1 MAHFAQ
7 VENGIVTT
15 VIAVSNDEVPNEST
29 GQAFLA
35 SLGLL
40 GEWVQTSY
48 NGNPIEGQD
57 RGGYAGIGYTWDGT
71 TFTPETVT
79 TDIEETP

>member
-1 MAHFAQ
+1 MAHFAH

-15 VIAVSNDEVPNEST
+15 VIAVSNDEVPDEAS

-35 SLGLL
+35 SLGLI
-40 GEWVQTSY
+40 GQWIQTSY

-57 RGGYAGIGYTWDGT
+57 RGGYAGIGYSWNGT
-71 TFTPETVT
+71 TFIPQEVE

>member
-1 MAHFAQ
+1 MAHFAH

-15 VIAVSNDEVPNEST
+15 VIAVNNEEVPDETT

-48 NGNPIEGQD
+48 NGNPVNGVD
-57 RGGYAGIGYTWDGT
+57 RGGYAGIGYSWDGDK
-71 TFTPETVT
+71 FAAPEAP
-79 TDIEETP
+79 EETPAP